1 MRKQLL
7 VLLAIV
13 LSAIPATAARSL
25 LWGKSG
31 ESWKENQPLR
41 GFSHAGYRGSDVPIP
56 AFTNVVNVRDYG
68 AQGDGKADDS
78 AALEK
83 AIAACPRNAKVLL
96 PAGDY
101 LITRRVVITNS
112 NLVIAGAGKDRTRL
126 VLPGSLVEL
135 YPRPSKTTSNRPT
148 SEWSWSGG
156 FIEFNRGQ
164 EVGIE
169 DLTFSFPEMPYVGH
183 FQERG
188 ANGVDF
194 QQCENAWARRLSF
207 INADSGIFVSDSRH
221 VTVRRIEFSAY
232 PGRVTKGSQGMAGH
246 HALDF
251 RLGSSLCL
259 ADKIKFKVQ
268 FYHELGI
275 EHGAHANVYSE
286 CVGPDVALD
295 HHQTNVFGNLW
306 TEINVGKGD
315 RIWQN
320 NSHGSTMDEVYWNIR
335 AAKPVRYPEAKLKNI
350 VVGVSGTEAE
360 VHNTNAPWVEVIRPE
375 DITPANIFKAQL
387 EKRIGRTKAQAVL
400 ED

>member
-1 MRKQLL
+1 MKAKLSILL
-7 VLLAIV
+7 GILSIV
-13 LSAIPATAARSL
+13 RVYGSDSL

-31 ESWKENQPLR
+31 ENWRENQPLR
-41 GFSHAGYRGSDVPIP
+41 DFSRAGYRESNVPIP
-56 AFTNVVNVRDYG
+56 SFTNVVNVRDYG
-68 AQGDGKADDS
+68 AKGDGKADDS
-78 AALEK
+78 SALEK
-83 AIAACPRNAKVLL
+83 AIAACPRDAKVFL
-96 PAGDY
+96 PTGDY
-101 LITRRVVITNS
+101 LITRRIVITKS
-112 NLVIAGAGKDRTRL
+112 NLVVAGAGRDRTRL
-126 VLPGSLVEL
+126 VLQGSLVEL

-156 FIEFNRGQ
+156 FIEFNGVQ

-169 DLTFSFPEMPYVGH
+169 DLTFAFPETPYVGH

-194 QQCENAWARRLSF
+194 QKCENAWARRLSF

-221 VTVRRIEFSAY
+221 VTVRRIEFSAFS
-232 PGRVTKGSQGMAGH
+232 GRVTKGSQGVAGH

-251 RLGSSLCL
+251 RLGSSLFL
-259 ADKIKFKVQ
+259 ADKNGFKVQ

-320 NSHGSTMDEVYWNIR
+320 NSHGSTMDEVYWNIH